1 MYPQHLSASDRGQLL
16 DALRRGVP
24 PSAKGLLAIKVGR
37 EAEIKAL
44 LASLKTAMGG
54 GYAFRVI
61 TGNYGAGKSF
71 LLELMRASARSNKGA
86 MLSMR
91 AELSPERRFIG
102 TSGQPTEL
110 WRSLVSSL
118 TTNDSGEAGEHQLR
132 AVLEQFVKTVGAI
145 SSHEGKPA
153 ALVMQERLD
162 QVSRLEHGDQ
172 LVGVVRSFWLAAH
185 QGDEGR
191 MQAAVQWIKAGF
203 ESKVE
208 AKRATGVAYRDIGLV
223 SRLQLLSG
231 LARAAGWNGLFVCID
246 EVDKVCLIP
255 HEANRMANFQE
266 VLRLANLDGAR
277 APGLAVFLSGAPAF
291 VDDGRVGSQSVPA
304 LYRRLS
310 PNRWANVDVGQELV
324 DHRSTVLRLDNL
336 SAADSHDLLSRIR
349 SIHCHTEEDR
359 GRVPESVVAAFLAH
373 SQQLVGNETHLK
385 PSNTVK
391 EFVGFLDVL
400 DQNRSVDWRTLLK
413 GVKVARAGATVS
425 ASAGMDADD
434 YDQRI

>member
-1 MYPQHLSASDRGQLL
+1 M
-16 DALRRGVP
+16 P
-24 PSAKGLLAIKVGR
+24 PAAKGLLAIRVGR
-37 EAEIKAL
+37 EAEIVAL
-44 LASLKTAMGG
+44 LNSLKTAMAG

-61 TGNYGAGKSF
+61 AGNYGAGKSF

-118 TTNDSGEAGEHQLR
+118 TTNDSGQAGEHQLR
-132 AVLEQFVKTVGAI
+132 TVLEQFVTTVSAV
-145 SSHEGKPA
+145 SRDQGKAA
-153 ALVMQERLD
+153 ALVAQERLE
-162 QVSRLEHGDQ
+162 QVGRLEHGDQ
-172 LVGVVRSFWLAAH
+172 LASVVRGFWLAAH
-185 QGDEGR
+185 QGDEAR
-191 MQAAVQWIKAGF
+191 MQAAVQWISAGF
-203 ESKVE
+203 ESKTE
-208 AKRATGVAYRDIGLV
+208 ARKSTGVAYRDIGLV

-336 SAADSHDLLSRIR
+336 SAADSHELLSRIR

-359 GRVPESVVAAFLAH
+359 VRVPESVVSAFLAH

-400 DQNRSVDWRTLLK
+400 DQNRNVDWRTLLD
-413 GVKVARAGATVS
+413 GVRVARAS
-425 ASAGMDADD
+425 AVGRAWANADGD
-434 YDQRI
+434 DDDQRI